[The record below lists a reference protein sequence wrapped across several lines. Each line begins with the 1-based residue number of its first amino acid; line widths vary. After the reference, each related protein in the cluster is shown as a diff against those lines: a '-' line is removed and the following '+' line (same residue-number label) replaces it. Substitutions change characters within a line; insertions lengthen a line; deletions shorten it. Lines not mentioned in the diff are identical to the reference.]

1 MIDNL
6 FARWFEENAQQPTIK
21 TLIRLLHDLRKR
33 FVGRVAFHLLKGMV
47 SQDCLDLFLKNMIT
61 VLYSNRIK

>member
-33 FVGRVAFHLLKGMV
+33 FVGKLLVTCFKG
-47 SQDCLDLFLKNMIT
+47 
-61 VLYSNRIK
+61 